1 MTLPPPW
8 AAVLRQLL
16 STVLALFVSSI
27 VVFSAMYAAP
37 GDTLRFLS
45 GGRTVSPE
53 AAAGYRAQFRLDEPF
68 VTRYW
73 HWLSDVLH
81 GDLGRSLISRTPV
94 TDLVEPRIGTT
105 LLLMLMASILMIT
118 VGVAAG
124 TTAGLRPGKV
134 DGLVSALTNIG
145 LAIPA
150 FVAAALLVAVF
161 AVGTGLFP
169 AFGAGSGFFDRIY
182 HLILPAT
189 ALAISG
195 AAYIARVTRVSV
207 RTEMGREHVE
217 TAFSRGL
224 SRATVIRRHVLR
236 NTLIPVVTVAG
247 LTVAGLIAGSVVV
260 ESAFGLDGLGSL
272 LISSVIAKDFAVVQA
287 VSLMLVA
294 GFLLINM
301 MVDVLYVF
309 IDPRLRSVAS

>member
-1 MTLPPPW
+1 MTLPPAW
-8 AAVLRQLL
+8 DGVLRQLL
-16 STVLALFVSSI
+16 SSALALFVSSI

-45 GGRTVSPE
+45 GGRTISPE
-53 AAAGYRAQFRLDEPF
+53 AAAEYRVQFRLDEPF
-68 VTRYW
+68 LVRYW
-73 HWLSDVLH
+73 RWLSDVSH
-81 GDLGRSLISRTPV
+81 GDFGRSLVSRTPV
-94 TDLVEPRIGTT
+94 TDLVGPRIGTT
-105 LLLMLMASILMIT
+105 LLLMLMASVLMIAA
-118 VGVAAG
+118 GVAAG
-124 TTAGLRPGKV
+124 TAAGLRPGKV
-134 DGLVSALTNIG
+134 DGLISAVASIG

-150 FVAAALLVAVF
+150 FVASALLVAIF
-161 AVGTGLFP
+161 AVGTGWFP
-169 AFGAGSGFFDRIY
+169 AFGAGSGFLDRIY

-207 RTEMGREHVE
+207 RTEIGREHVE

-224 SRATVIRRHVLR
+224 SHATVIRRHVLR
-236 NTLIPVVTVAG
+236 NTLIPVTTVVG

-287 VSLMLVA
+287 VSLMLVV

-301 MVDVLYVF
+301 MVDLLYVF
-309 IDPRLRSVAS
+309 IDPRLRSAAS

>member
-1 MTLPPPW
+1 MTLPAPW
-8 AAVLRQLL
+8 GGVLRQLV
-16 STVLALFVSSI
+16 STVLALFVSSV

-37 GDTLRFLS
+37 GDTLRFLT
-45 GGRTVSPE
+45 GGRSITPE
-53 AAAGYRAQFRLDEPF
+53 ATAEYRAQFHLDEPF
-68 VTRYW
+68 LARYW
-73 HWLSDVLH
+73 RWLSDVAH
-81 GDLGRSLISRTPV
+81 GDFGRSLISRTPV
-94 TDLVEPRIGTT
+94 ADLVEPRIAST
-105 LLLMLMASILMIT
+105 LLLMLMASVLMIAA
-118 VGVAAG
+118 GVAAG
-124 TTAGLRPGKV
+124 TAAGLRTGKV
-134 DGLVSALTNIG
+134 DGVVSAIANIG
-145 LAIPA
+145 VAIPA
-150 FVAAALLVAVF
+150 FVASALLVAIF
-161 AVGTGLFP
+161 AVGFGLFP
-169 AFGAGSGFFDRIY
+169 AFGAGSGFIDRIY
-182 HLILPAT
+182 HLVLPAI

-224 SRATVIRRHVLR
+224 PWATVIRRHVLR
-236 NTLIPVVTVAG
+236 NTLIPVTTVAG

-272 LISSVIAKDFAVVQA
+272 LISSVISKDFAVVQA

-309 IDPRLRSVAS
+309 IDPRLRSVST